1 MLDTDFKTIA
11 EQGQESQGLLQ
22 EHRLPFSGQTC
33 LFRAED
39 ADFKQWLAV
48 NSWTILETL
57 F

>member
-39 ADFKQWLAV
+39 ADFKQCSAV